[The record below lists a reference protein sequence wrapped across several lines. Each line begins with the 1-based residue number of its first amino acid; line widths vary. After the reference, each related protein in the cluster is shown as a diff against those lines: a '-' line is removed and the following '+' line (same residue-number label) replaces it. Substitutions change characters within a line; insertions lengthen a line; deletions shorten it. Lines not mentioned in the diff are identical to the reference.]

1 MFDEVQKVAAGV
13 LDSMS
18 GVMDTGMLSRNV
30 NGIVQTVRAASA
42 VFILISDIGSESMIE
57 TLMDR
62 HGDALVARE
71 MISQKSIRS
80 VVRSFYFLYDRTPT
94 HEHSNTNTGTHRTG
108 QSMGTTSFWKND
120 RKSRAV
126 SSSHTHTHLKSRASE
141 IKSIE

>member
-1 MFDEVQKVAAGV
+1 MFDEVQKVASGV
-13 LDSMS
+13 LDTMS

-57 TLMDR
+57 TLMNR

-80 VVRSFYFLYDRTPT
+80 VVSIIFF
-94 HEHSNTNTGTHRTG
+94 
-108 QSMGTTSFWKND
+108 
-120 RKSRAV
+120 SR
-126 SSSHTHTHLKSRASE
+126 RW
-141 IKSIE
+141 

>member
-80 VVRSFYFLYDRTPT
+80 VVRSFYFLY
-94 HEHSNTNTGTHRTG
+94 ENCSNTNEHINTGTYRTG

-126 SSSHTHTHLKSRASE
+126 SSSHTYTYLKSRASE